1 MGTVITMKTA
11 IILVLGLASLVYGQ
25 REFIVG
31 GYEADI
37 ADHPWQGSYRIFG
50 SHSCG
55 CVLVSAE
62 WVVTAAHCGGGSS
75 YTVSFGATD
84 RTKGTVGEIESVTA
98 HPSSGVGLGAYPN
111 DISVV
116 KLTSSVSGQNIEPIA
131 MGRNRLNG
139 GEVAIISG
147 WGRTCGFCGIPLT
160 LRAAQLDILSDS
172 ECTAIWGGNYNGDAH
187 VCVHDKINKSKGA
200 CNGDSGGPMT
210 SGGMLHGVTSWGA
223 TGCSTNYASSY
234 TRVSSYVGWV
244 CEVTGNAAQGC

>member
-55 CVLVSAE
+55 CVLGSTQ
-62 WVVTAAHCGGGSS
+62 WVVTAAHCGGGSAYS
-75 YTVSFGATD
+75 VSFGSTD
-84 RTKGTVGEIESVTA
+84 RTKGTVVNIESATA
-98 HPSSGVGLGAYPN
+98 HPSYGVGLGAYPN

-116 KLTSSVSGQNIEPIA
+116 KLASPVSGENIEAIA

-139 GEVAIISG
+139 GEEAIISG
-147 WGRTCGFCGIPLT
+147 WGKT
-160 LRAAQLDILSDS
+160 
-172 ECTAIWGGNYNGDAH
+172 
-187 VCVHDKINKSKGA
+187 
-200 CNGDSGGPMT
+200 
-210 SGGMLHGVTSWGA
+210 
-223 TGCSTNYASSY
+223 
-234 TRVSSYVGWV
+234 
-244 CEVTGNAAQGC
+244 